1 MNALPTDEE
10 LLAAIR
16 ELYEIAD
23 PPPADLADGVLAALA
38 AADLEFEYELL
49 TLVEATG
56 VPNGVRS
63 TETENGPWTLE
74 YSSDT
79 CHLLVR
85 VSTVDGTRRIDGWV
99 VPAVPMTVSL
109 APVAGS
115 AVAAQETRVDA
126 HGRFEFTAPGSGQA
140 RLSFVPEAGGDDPA
154 APRPF
159 ATPPFHV

>member
-1 MNALPTDEE
+1 MNAVPTDDE
-10 LLAAIR
+10 LLASIR
-16 ELYEIAD
+16 DLFEVVD

-38 AADLEFEYELL
+38 AADLELEYELL
-49 TLVEATG
+49 TLVESTG

-63 TETENGPWTLE
+63 ADTDSGPWTLE

-99 VPAVPMTVSL
+99 VPAVPMSVSL
-109 APVAGS
+109 APVGS
-115 AVAAQETRVDA
+115 SGVTAQETEVDA

-140 RLSFVPEAGGDDPA
+140 RLSFVPAAGDDPS

-159 ATPPFHV
+159 ATPPFLV